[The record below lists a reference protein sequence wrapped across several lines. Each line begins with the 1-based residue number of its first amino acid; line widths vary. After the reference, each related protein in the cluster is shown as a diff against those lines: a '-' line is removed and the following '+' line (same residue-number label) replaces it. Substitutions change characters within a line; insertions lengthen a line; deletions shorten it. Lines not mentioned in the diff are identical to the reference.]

1 MYALLFLPILHEV
14 HWGTCPFLQE
24 ELLRIIMHEKSIL
37 TLEYPKILA
46 KVAKEAAFSASKELV
61 MELLPS
67 PDIDEARRRLAYT
80 TEAYHLLDLQA
91 DASVRG
97 AHDIRVQLVRAERE
111 GVLTATDLLQ
121 VLTTTQSAIHVSRL
135 LGKLDAEDFPLLHT
149 LGADIPQRPQIVR
162 RIEETISEDGEVRD
176 TASATLQ
183 KLRFDIRGANQ
194 RLHERLRTL
203 VNDFGNALQEHIITI
218 RNDRYVVPVKAE
230 NRSQVR
236 GIVHDQSSSGATVY
250 VEPMVVV
257 ELNNKLRQLQIEERQ
272 EIERILRVLSMEIG
286 HEAET
291 LKVAVE
297 LLAEFDL
304 HLAKA
309 RYGRMT
315 RSSAPVLND
324 VGRINL
330 RDARHPLLTGN
341 VVPIN
346 FHLGRDFFMVVITGP
361 NTGGKT
367 VALKTVGLLT
377 LMAQAGMHIPAE
389 ESSEVAVFEDIF
401 ADIGDEQSIEQ
412 SLSTFSS
419 HLSRIIEIL
428 RHIEAEQQRG
438 TPDIRGKL
446 SEELVSRQAKQGSRV
461 LVLLDELGA
470 GTDPSEGSALA
481 RAILTFLLERHIT
494 TVATTHYSELKA
506 FAHEQPGVVN
516 ASVEFNIETLSPTYR
531 LSIGLPGRSNALAIA
546 NRLGLDER
554 IIARGREF
562 LGSAGVRM
570 ENLLEG
576 LQTERKVVEDERF
589 HLNMERTE
597 AEYQRKQL
605 EQERHQLEEQRVK
618 ILNEARAQA
627 SRELDEVRIA
637 LSKVKVDVSRV
648 NMTREHLGE
657 SRQRVNN
664 LEERVSQ
671 LPTPRRPNR
680 KIEPQ
685 VQEEKLE
692 GPLRIGDTVRVLS
705 FGQNAE
711 LLGLSADRSEADVQM
726 GALRIRV
733 SVDNLER
740 VSKRQASA
748 EERERVQQPAVVV
761 PRYEDRP
768 EVALQLDMRGWRVD
782 AALEELETYLND
794 AAMSGVS
801 SVRIV
806 HGKGTGALRAA
817 VRQQLAHHPLVKSY
831 TSPPPNEG
839 GDGVTIVKLNS

>member
-1 MYALLFLPILHEV
+1 
-14 HWGTCPFLQE
+14 
-24 ELLRIIMHEKSIL
+24 MHEKSIV

-46 KVAKEAAFSASKELV
+46 KVAQEAAFSASKELV
-61 MELLPS
+61 MRLEPAADL
-67 PDIDEARRRLAYT
+67 DEARRRLAYT

-91 DASVRG
+91 DVSVRG
-97 AHDIRVQLVRAERE
+97 AHDIRPLLARAARE
-111 GVLTATDLLQ
+111 GVLTPADLLQ
-121 VLTTTQSAIHVSRL
+121 VLATIQSAIYVARML
-135 LGKLDAEDFPLLHT
+135 EKLDAEKFPLLHS
-149 LGADIPQRPQIVR
+149 LGGDIPQRPHLVR
-162 RIEETISEDGEVRD
+162 RIEETISDEGEVLD
-176 TASATLQ
+176 TASPALQ
-183 KLRFDIRGANQ
+183 KIRFDIRGANQ
-194 RLHERLRTL
+194 RLHERLRML
-203 VNDFGNALQEHIITI
+203 VNEYGNALQEHIITL
-218 RNDRYVVPVKAE
+218 RNDRYVLPVKAE

-236 GIVHDQSSSGATVY
+236 GIVHDQSASGATVFI
-250 VEPMVVV
+250 EPMVVV

-272 EIERILRVLSMEIG
+272 EIERILRALSLEIG
-286 HEAET
+286 RDAET

-297 LLAEFDL
+297 LLANFDL

-315 RSSAPVLND
+315 RSTEPRLNKE
-324 VGRINL
+324 GRIDL
-330 RDARHPLLTGN
+330 RNARHPLLTGN

-346 FHLGRDFFMVVITGP
+346 FHLGREFFMVVITGP

-377 LMAQAGMHIPAE
+377 LMAQAGLHIPADE
-389 ESSEVAVFEDIF
+389 ASDVAVFEDIF

-428 RHIEAEQQRG
+428 RRIEAEKDRG

-446 SEELVSRQAKQGSRV
+446 AETLVNKAGQPLAPV

-481 RAILTFLLERHIT
+481 RAILTYLLERHVT

-546 NRLGLDER
+546 RRLGLDES
-554 IIARGREF
+554 IIERAREF
-562 LGSAGVRM
+562 LGSAGVHM

-576 LQTERKVVEDERF
+576 LQSERKAVEDERF
-589 HLNMERTE
+589 HLNMERVE

-605 EQERHQLEEQRVK
+605 EQERHKLEEQCVK
-618 ILNEARAQA
+618 VINDARAQA
-627 SRELDEVRIA
+627 ARELDEVRRA
-637 LSKVKVDVSRV
+637 LAKVKVDVSRV
-648 NMTREHLGE
+648 NMTRERLGE
-657 SRQRVNN
+657 ARQRVQG
-664 LEERVSQ
+664 LEEKVAP
-671 LPTPRRPNR
+671 LPQPRRAPKKANER
-680 KIEPQ
+680 
-685 VQEEKLE
+685 LE
-692 GPLRIGDTVRVLS
+692 GPLHIGDTVRVLS

-711 LLGLSADRSEADVQM
+711 VLGLSADRSEADVQM

-740 VSKRQASA
+740 VSKRKAAA
-748 EERERVQQPAVVV
+748 EERTQPAVVV

-768 EVALQLDMRGWRVD
+768 EVALQLDMRGWRVED
-782 AALEELETYLND
+782 ALEELETYLND
-794 AAMSGVS
+794 AALSGMS

-806 HGKGTGALRAA
+806 HGKGTGALRSA

-831 TSPPPNEG
+831 TSAPPNEG
-839 GDGVTIVKLNS
+839 GDGVTIVKLSA

>member
-1 MYALLFLPILHEV
+1 
-14 HWGTCPFLQE
+14 
-24 ELLRIIMHEKSIL
+24 MHEKSIL
-37 TLEYPKILA
+37 TLEYPKIMA

-61 MELLPS
+61 MDLQPTSDLR
-67 PDIDEARRRLAYT
+67 EARRRLSYT
-80 TEAYHLLDLQA
+80 TEASRLIDQYP
-91 DASVRG
+91 DAGVGS
-97 AHDIRVQLVRAERE
+97 AHDIRELLSRAARE
-111 GVLTATDLLQ
+111 GVLSPGDLLE
-121 VLTTTQSAIHVSRL
+121 VLTTTQSAINVGRL
-135 LGKLDAEDFPLLHT
+135 LDKLEAEVFPLLHS
-149 LGADIPQRPQIVR
+149 LGGDIPQRPHIVR
-162 RIEETISEDGEVRD
+162 RIQETISEQGEVLD
-176 TASATLQ
+176 TASSTLR

-194 RLHERLRTL
+194 RLQDRLRTL
-203 VNDFGNALQEHIITI
+203 VNEFGNALQEHIITI

-230 NRSQVR
+230 NRGQVR
-236 GIVHDQSSSGATVY
+236 GIVHDQSSSGATVF

-257 ELNNKLRQLQIEERQ
+257 ELNNKLRQLQVEERQ
-272 EIERILRVLSMEIG
+272 EIERILRALSLEVG
-286 HEAET
+286 QEADALT
-291 LKVAVE
+291 VAVE

-315 RSSAPVLND
+315 RCTEPRLNNE
-324 VGRINL
+324 GRVDL
-330 RDARHPLLTGN
+330 RNARHPLLTGN

-346 FHLGRDFFMVVITGP
+346 FHMGGEFFMVVITGP

-367 VALKTVGLLT
+367 VALKTVGLLS
-377 LMAQAGMHIPAE
+377 LMAQAGLHIPVE
-389 ESSEVAVFEDIF
+389 EFSEVAVFEDIF

-428 RHIEAEQQRG
+428 RLIETAKESG

-446 SEELVSRQAKQGSRV
+446 SETLVGKNADQQPQV

-481 RAILTFLLERHIT
+481 RAILTFLLERHVA

-516 ASVEFNIETLSPTYR
+516 ASVEFDIETLSPTYR

-546 NRLGLDER
+546 NLLGLDER
-554 IIARGREF
+554 IIERAREF

-576 LQTERKVVEDERF
+576 LQSERKAVEDERF
-589 HLNMERTE
+589 HLNMERVE

-605 EQERHQLEEQRVK
+605 EEERHKLEEQRVK

-627 SRELDEVRIA
+627 GRELDDVRAA
-637 LSKVKVDVSRV
+637 LAKVKVDASRV
-648 NMTREHLGE
+648 NMTRERLGQA
-657 SRQRVNN
+657 RQKVQN
-664 LEERVSQ
+664 LEDKVTRMPEPSRSSRKANTEAGVTLETSQ
-671 LPTPRRPNR
+671 
-680 KIEPQ
+680 EPL
-685 VQEEKLE
+685 K
-692 GPLRIGDTVRVLS
+692 IGDTVRVLS

-711 LLGLSADRSEADVQM
+711 LLGLTADRSEADVQM
-726 GALRIRV
+726 GSLRTRV

-740 VSKRQASA
+740 LSKRQAA
-748 EERERVQQPAVVV
+748 ADERTPPAVVL

-768 EVALQLDMRGWRVD
+768 EVAMQLDMRGWRVD

-794 AAMSGVS
+794 AAMSGMS
-801 SVRIV
+801 TIRIV

-817 VRQQLAHHPLVKSY
+817 VREQLAHHPLVKSY
-831 TSPPPNEG
+831 TSAPPQEG
-839 GDGVTIVKLNS
+839 GDGVTIVKLSV